1 MNEEFKQLETE
12 IKWLTDTVD
21 ANLEKQYNRLKIMSN
36 KELRK
41 EIENANWSY
50 ILQMIRYLQAK
61 IERLEEEYS
70 KLEEKYFDNVP
81 CCNENDCDLYKNY
94 MKLKGT
100 SNVVNPLKYRL
111 YNTTCPY
118 LVLSGQTNNGLR
130 IQASGVRIPLGAP

>member
-21 ANLEKQYNRLKIMSN
+21 ANLEKQYNHLKTMSN

-61 IERLEEEYS
+61 IERLEQVSDSE
-70 KLEEKYFDNVP
+70 
-81 CCNENDCDLYKNY
+81 
-94 MKLKGT
+94 
-100 SNVVNPLKYRL
+100 
-111 YNTTCPY
+111 
-118 LVLSGQTNNGLR
+118 
-130 IQASGVRIPLGAP
+130 

>member
-21 ANLEKQYNRLKIMSN
+21 ANLEKQYNRLKTMSN

-61 IERLEEEYS
+61 IEQLEEGS
-70 KLEEKYFDNVP
+70 DS
-81 CCNENDCDLYKNY
+81 ND
-94 MKLKGT
+94 
-100 SNVVNPLKYRL
+100 SNR
-111 YNTTCPY
+111 
-118 LVLSGQTNNGLR
+118 
-130 IQASGVRIPLGAP
+130 